1 MKQRL
6 MLALPLAIAPII
18 SFWPQPASAHLDWS
32 KPASTQLTIA
42 KQGLTYAELFDLEEK
57 FVDTVVYSMMAAD
70 ESLIEALFDIRT
82 VRVSSDGQYATV
94 GWYYGEID
102 AGTTLMQRQG
112 DAIVILAE
120 TSGAISQANVE
131 AMGVPSVAAA
141 EIAPY

>member
-1 MKQRL
+1 
-6 MLALPLAIAPII
+6 
-18 SFWPQPASAHLDWS
+18 
-32 KPASTQLTIA
+32 
-42 KQGLTYAELFDLEEK
+42 
-57 FVDTVVYSMMAAD
+57 MMAAD

-102 AGTTLMQRQG
+102 AGTTLMQQQG

-120 TSGAISQANVE
+120 ASGAISQANVE

>member
-1 MKQRL
+1 M
-6 MLALPLAIAPII
+6 PLII
-18 SFWPQPASAHLDWS
+18 D
-32 KPASTQLTIA
+32 

-57 FVDTVVYSMMAAD
+57 FVDAVVYSMMAAD
-70 ESLIEALFDIRT
+70 ESLIEPLFDIRS

-94 GWYYGEID
+94 GWYYGDIYS
-102 AGTTLMQRQG
+102 GTTLMQQQG

-120 TSGAISQANVE
+120 NGGAISQASVE